1 MFSLMLKQE
10 RARIIET
17 KIELKV
23 KEKSSRGVVEDAT
36 IVEEVNITSMN
47 VNSEKIIYI
56 KIKPKINSIKELKT
70 KENFKTILIM

>member
-1 MFSLMLKQE
+1 MLKQE

-17 KIELKV
+17 IIELKV
-23 KEKSSRGVVEDAT
+23 KEKVSKGVVEDAT
-36 IVEEVNITSMN
+36 IVEEEDITSMN

-56 KIKPKINSIKELKT
+56 KIKTKINLIKELKT

>member
-1 MFSLMLKQE
+1 MLKQE

-17 KIELKV
+17 IIELKV
-23 KEKSSRGVVEDAT
+23 KEKASRGVVEDAT
-36 IVEEVNITSMN
+36 IVEEEDIISMN

-70 KENFKTILIM
+70 KEIFKTILIM

>member
-1 MFSLMLKQE
+1 MLKQE

-56 KIKPKINSIKELKT
+56 KIKTKINLIEELKT

>member
-1 MFSLMLKQE
+1 MLKQE
-10 RARIIET
+10 RVRIIET

-23 KEKSSRGVVEDAT
+23 KGKASRGVVEDAT
-36 IVEEVNITSMN
+36 IVEEEDITSMN

-56 KIKPKINSIKELKT
+56 KIKTKINLIKELKP